1 MCYLKFIAVQI
12 SSHTAR
18 HTVLTNLVS
27 NGVLS
32 LPDIAHLAGHRDT
45 EMLIKVYTHPLM
57 DMTACTLA
65 LNNLY
70 NLNEPR
76 FISY

>member
-45 EMLIKVYTHPLM
+45 EMLIKVYHPSTHGY
-57 DMTACTLA
+57 DC
-65 LNNLY
+65 LY
-70 NLNEPR
+70 LSLKQPV
-76 FISY
+76 